1 MYGDQAISSHLVE
14 ELLEF
19 YLAKMKPPE
28 LEWAENQTPA
38 WWRKD
43 IAIGLFV
50 GTLMGLLIYQFGNP
64 SEPELQAHKPA
75 IAIAELP
82 QPDQP
87 KNQTLTAHLDAEQL
101 DAEQLDV
108 PMETEPDEEAFE
120 APPPD
125 AGPEAVARAAIPS
138 QRKAS
143 PRYAEANTRG
153 RHHKK
158 YKILVRKGWQL
169 YGKTSYHAASVAFGR
184 AVHMSPKQNAGY
196 YGLALCMF
204 EQGREDIAMW
214 VLDRGLAKVG
224 PKADLWVLAGSI
236 HQWQGRESEARKA
249 YNTYLQHNP
258 KGQYARELKT
268 ILARAEL
275 PRLEPFESSSD

>member
-1 MYGDQAISSHLVE
+1 MYGEQAMSSHLVE
-14 ELLEF
+14 ELLES
-19 YLAKMKPPE
+19 YLANMRPPE
-28 LEWAENQTPA
+28 SEWAENQTPT

-50 GTLMGLLIYQFGNP
+50 GALMGLLIYQFQNS
-64 SEPELQAHKPA
+64 SEPEIKAHKPA

-82 QPDQP
+82 QANPAMEP
-87 KNQTLTAHLDAEQL
+87 EPAE
-101 DAEQLDV
+101 
-108 PMETEPDEEAFE
+108 ETFE

-138 QRKAS
+138 QKKAS
-143 PRYAEANTRG
+143 PRYDEANTRG
-153 RHHKK
+153 KHHKK
-158 YKILVRKGWQL
+158 YKVLVRKGWQL

-204 EQGREDIAMW
+204 EQGREDMAMW
-214 VLDRGLAKVG
+214 VLERGLAKVG

-275 PRLEPFESSSD
+275 PRLEPFESNTD